1 MITVTE
7 KAASEL
13 QQLLASKNAP
23 AGSGL
28 RLGVER
34 GGCAGLAYTMRIAEP
49 EEGDEVIDLSG
60 TRFIVAH
67 DSTIAPTPVKVSS
80 PLELEAQFQSISD
93 DELVVL
99 NHELRRSYL
108 TNFER
113 SRTLTYVTGE
123 FRILEVRALTSD
135 DFLTSGAVV
144 KAQALIRPDKITEP
158 IPYPVYLECLFPSQ
172 DEATNLF
179 NIGDSLVLKKI
190 PDCAAILNVDRTPY
204 EDSTAL
210 LLTVVPL
217 CAVEYTSPDGTA
229 ISISPPEKAN
239 VAANL
244 PAIP

>member
-1 MITVTE
+1 MALIDLRDLTR
-7 KAASEL
+7 KRPPL
-13 QQLLASKNAP
+13 FWWLLANI
-23 AGSGL
+23 
-28 RLGVER
+28 
-34 GGCAGLAYTMRIAEP
+34 LAIAFAIASWVVCLNLFRDPTHPTSYEWMLKVGRIDPLESFSP
-49 EEGDEVIDLSG
+49 
-60 TRFIVAH
+60 T
-67 DSTIAPTPVKVSS
+67 TAPTPVKVSS

-217 CAVEYTSPDGTA
+217 CAVEYTSPDGTT